1 MNRGDV
7 WWVNFEPIVSNE
19 SANKFL
25 NRVQV
30 VPLTSNVSKLY
41 PSEAYVIVNDKQ
53 DKALAD
59 QITTVTKARLVRMM
73 GKLSSVDMRKI
84 ENAIRTQL
92 DLP

>member
-1 MNRGDV
+1 
-7 WWVNFEPIVSNE
+7 VNFEPIVSNE

-53 DKALAD
+53 GKAPAD
-59 QITTVTKARLVRMM
+59 QITTVSKARF
-73 GKLSSVDMRKI
+73 
-84 ENAIRTQL
+84 RTQL